1 MHSGSL
7 TLKPHSM
14 CRIVK
19 SSLRPRVGAVASRQV
34 GGCGWL
40 QAESVTNEAFLVWP
54 PGKCEPILEKIAVW
68 LLAGREARRCVCCIV
83 QSSNTWG
90 LKQLVFCYKLLIWD
104 WICEMS
110 FSLSQSKTI
119 TGLCKA
125 EWSRTN
131 FRLADQACKPGSS
144 AQCQMG
150 WDVWA
155 EEQMEGSTHSFQGWL
170 LATEPWAGRWTVSI
184 VRLVT
189 LGTSERSRGH
199 AWIPNLYEIGKAF
212 RNMKSRIKQPLLC
225 LDRLNAFP
233 SISFRY
239 FFYTSN

>member
-1 MHSGSL
+1 MHSWSL

-19 SSLRPRVGAVASRQV
+19 SSLRPRVGALASRQV

-54 PGKCEPILEKIAVW
+54 PGKCEPILEKIAVR
-68 LLAGREARRCVCCIV
+68 LLAGREVRRCVCYIV

-110 FSLSQSKTI
+110 FSLSQRKTI

-144 AQCQMG
+144 ARCQMG
-150 WDVWA
+150 RMGWRTDGRIHPQFPGLAVSYRVLGRPLDSQHRKA
-155 EEQMEGSTHSFQGWL
+155 CHTRDLREKQG
-170 LATEPWAGRWTVSI
+170 T
-184 VRLVT
+184 
-189 LGTSERSRGH
+189 
-199 AWIPNLYEIGKAF
+199 
-212 RNMKSRIKQPLLC
+212 C
-225 LDRLNAFP
+225 LN
-233 SISFRY
+233 S
-239 FFYTSN
+239 